1 MIFLVI
7 LRTMAGFE
15 FFKGGDF
22 VLPFYESCTRAFWKG
37 VKVEGFAASLSG
49 AGRCAMQAGFWGTLP
64 PGAHFE
70 YFRIE
75 EVIGLTLETHKSWRD
90 E

>member
-1 MIFLVI
+1 
-7 LRTMAGFE
+7 MAGFE
-15 FFKGGDF
+15 FFKGEDF
-22 VLPFYESCTRAFWKG
+22 VLPFYNDCTPAFWKG

-49 AGRCAMQAGFWGTLP
+49 EGRCAMQAGFWGTLP

-75 EVIGLTLETHKSWRD
+75 KIFGLSLDFNRSWRGG
-90 E
+90 